1 MKFSSTNSTDNKFI
15 NNKEFSMKAVL
26 VTLLLTAL
34 LITFSTQSYSQYQ
47 IGKNTGSLSVGF
59 GGGGLSG
66 TGAIPISAE
75 YNFLNFEKNIH
86 AGVFASY
93 ASTSEDFFFGKWKY
107 TYIIIAA
114 QGNWHFTQGEKFD
127 PFAGVSLGYDIGSSS
142 VTYNSGYANY
152 SGSASVG
159 GIFFSAQAGFNY
171 WFSEKFAAQ
180 VRVGYFPYAS
190 VGVTLGI

>member
-1 MKFSSTNSTDNKFI
+1 
-15 NNKEFSMKAVL
+15 MKAVL
-26 VTLLLTAL
+26 FTVLLAAILV
-34 LITFSTQSYSQYQ
+34 IFNNVSYSQFVV
-47 IGKNTGSLSVGF
+47 GKNTGSLSIGV
-59 GGGGLSG
+59 GGGGLTG

-75 YNFLNFEKNIH
+75 YNFWNYEKNIQ

-114 QGNWHFTQGEKFD
+114 QGNYHFTPGEKFD
-127 PFAGVSLGYDIGSSS
+127 PFAGLSIGYDIGSSS
-142 VTYNSGYANY
+142 VTYNNGYQNFG
-152 SGSASVG
+152 GSASVG

-190 VGVTLGI
+190 AGITMAL

>member
-1 MKFSSTNSTDNKFI
+1 
-15 NNKEFSMKAVL
+15 MKAVL
-26 VTLLLTAL
+26 VTFLLSAL
-34 LITFSTQSYSQYQ
+34 LITFSTQSYAQYQ

-59 GGGGLSG
+59 GGGGLTG

-114 QGNWHFTQGEKFD
+114 QGNWHFTPGEKFD

-190 VGVTLGI
+190 VGVTLGM

>member
-1 MKFSSTNSTDNKFI
+1 
-15 NNKEFSMKAVL
+15 MKAVL

-34 LITFSTQSYSQYQ
+34 LITFSTPSYSQYQ
-47 IGKNTGSLSVGF
+47 VGKNTASASIGF
-59 GGGGLSG
+59 GGGGLTG

-86 AGVFASY
+86 AGVFAAYS
-93 ASTSEDFFFGKWKY
+93 STSEDFYYGKWTY

-114 QGNWHFTQGEKFD
+114 QGNWHFTPGEKFD
-127 PFAGVSLGYDIGSSS
+127 PFAGLSLGYNIGSSKVS
-142 VTYNSGYANY
+142 YNGPYSGYNF
-152 SGSASVG
+152 GSASVG

-171 WFSEKFAAQ
+171 WFSENFAAQ

-190 VGVTLGI
+190 VGVTLGL

>member
-1 MKFSSTNSTDNKFI
+1 
-15 NNKEFSMKAVL
+15 MKAVL
-26 VTLLLTAL
+26 VTFLLAAILV
-34 LITFSTQSYSQYQ
+34 IFSNQSFSQYQ
-47 IGKNTGSLSVGF
+47 IGKNTGSVSVGF
-59 GGGGLSG
+59 GGGGLTG

-93 ASTSEDFFFGKWKY
+93 SSTSEDFYFGKWKY

-114 QGNWHFTQGEKFD
+114 QGNWHFTPGEKFD

-142 VTYNSGYANY
+142 ATYNSGYTNYNY
-152 SGSASVG
+152 SSPTIG

-190 VGVTLGI
+190 VGVTLGM